1 MVFQGEQGPF
11 VLQPAGVTCEL
22 TVSADHAVTRNHDGN
37 GVFPVGTTYGANGFR
52 VANRCSDVAITSGFT
67 VRNLKKRVPD
77 AALERRT
84 LGREVEGKRLAF
96 AFKVLVQLSCAV
108 VVCGFA
114 VCPLRQWPVSRSLCW
129 QSQ

>member
-1 MVFQGEQGPF
+1 MQTT
-11 VLQPAGVTCEL
+11 GVACEL
-22 TVSADHAVTRNHDGN
+22 AVGADHAVTRNHDGN

-52 VANRCSDVAITSGFT
+52 VANRCSDVAITSGFA

-96 AFKVLVQLSCAV
+96 AFEVLVQLSCADV
-108 VVCGFA
+108 ECGFA